1 MNIQKI
7 LYTFH
12 FELSSEGDMKP
23 SSTLDSS
30 ENEKI
35 DSLAL
40 QAELCQSL
48 THPLRLKII
57 NILKDGEKNV
67 GMLKE
72 LTNERQPF
80 ISQHLRV
87 LRERGVVTTRRKKN
101 EVYYS
106 LSDPKILEICD
117 MVASLI
123 EKRSETSKIE

>member
-1 MNIQKI
+1 LNIQKS
-7 LYTFH
+7 LYTNYD
-12 FELSSEGDMKP
+12 ELFNEGDMKP
-23 SSTLDSS
+23 NSTFNSLES
-30 ENEKI
+30 EKS

-40 QAELCQSL
+40 QAELCHVL

-67 GMLKE
+67 STLKE

-106 LSDPKILEICD
+106 LSDPKILEICEI
-117 MVASLI
+117 VADLI
-123 EKRSETSKIE
+123 EKRSETPKTD